1 MPSAS
6 HLVAHVRA
14 SLHLGPHAFRS
25 HARSHV
31 GCIRTLNED
40 AWLERSDLGLWAVAD
55 GMGGHAAGDVASQ
68 EVIRELERVSDFSS
82 AFAFRRSVR
91 NALFRANAVLQRMA
105 MRELLDTVG
114 STAVVLMAYDG
125 HYACTWAGDSRA
137 YLLRSGVLKRIT
149 TDHSLATELV
159 AQGRLSEMEARSM
172 PQSSVITRAVG
183 ARHTLE
189 LDGVFGRIDQG
200 DRFLLCSD
208 GLCNTVTDADIC
220 RIVGAASLEAA
231 TSGLVD
237 RALSRGAPDNVT
249 CIVIDA
255 GAQAGAA
262 SG

>member
-1 MPSAS
+1 MPAAS
-6 HLVAHVRA
+6 HPIANGQA
-14 SLHLGPHAFRS
+14 SHHLGAYAFRS
-25 HARSHV
+25 YAQSHV
-31 GCIRTLNED
+31 GCVRTLNED
-40 AWLERSDLGLWAVAD
+40 ACLERSADGLWAVAD
-55 GMGGHAAGDVASQ
+55 GMGGHAAGDIASQ
-68 EVIRELERVSDFSS
+68 EVIRELARVSDFSS

-91 NALFRANAVLQRMA
+91 NALFRANAVLQRIA

-149 TDHSLATELV
+149 TDHSLAAELV
-159 AQGRLSEMEARSM
+159 ATGRLSETEAGSM
-172 PQSSVITRAVG
+172 PHSGVITRAVG
-183 ARHTLE
+183 ARPTLE

-208 GLCNTVTDADIC
+208 GLCNAVPDTDIC
-220 RIVGAASLEAA
+220 SIVGAASLQAA

-249 CIVIDA
+249 CVVIDV
-255 GAQAGAA
+255 GAHAET
-262 SG
+262 S